1 MVFLFKFLWA
11 KYPGHRWPDEVLSCR
26 TWRHSPNH
34 ELYEIHGQPLD
45 SQAHPQLQYGRSPEA
60 ESEKDLETLP
70 ARRSVSS
77 CQTFLSKSGQI
88 WGLVGPWWSF
98 NMCTCIYT
106 YYIILYIVY
115 IYIIYIIYHTTEYIS
130 SCKATED
137 ELVAAG
143 RPVGKTDD
151 VPQVALRLRLLP
163 SEGFTNRSTCYPM
176 TITSK

>member
-1 MVFLFKFLWA
+1 MYV
-11 KYPGHRWPDEVLSCR
+11 Y
-26 TWRHSPNH
+26 
-34 ELYEIHGQPLD
+34 
-45 SQAHPQLQYGRSPEA
+45 
-60 ESEKDLETLP
+60 
-70 ARRSVSS
+70 
-77 CQTFLSKSGQI
+77 
-88 WGLVGPWWSF
+88 
-98 NMCTCIYT
+98 IYIL
-106 YYIILYIVY
+106 YYIIYS